1 MCAGDFQATP
11 TKFTER
17 AKSIDTLNY
26 VRQVRMEK
34 GKKKNLNK
42 LAVSAKQT
50 ITWGLASFLGKTC

>member
-1 MCAGDFQATP
+1 VRKVCDVITMCAGDFQATP

-34 GKKKNLNK
+34 GKTKISINW
-42 LAVSAKQT
+42 Q
-50 ITWGLASFLGKTC
+50 